1 MALIILFMRS
11 DETRMVKR
19 KWQTESIFTKLM
31 GGDVHARRNFIE
43 DNACIVKTSIA
54 LRRCCL

>member
-31 GGDVHARRNFIE
+31 GGDVEARRNFIE
-43 DNACIVKTSIA
+43 DNASIVKNLDT
-54 LRRCCL
+54 

>member
-1 MALIILFMRS
+1 MALTLFMRS

-31 GGDVHARRNFIE
+31 GGDVEARRNFIE
-43 DNACIVKTSIA
+43 DNASTVKNLNT
-54 LRRCCL
+54 